1 MNKKEWIKYWSKIW
15 LIFNIGA
22 FFVLLATGEFTVRE
36 IVAAIPVII
45 LVCTLSF
52 IILGIIEWLLWK
64 IYKREHLKEQS
75 NILCAILIVCLVLLL
90 ISLL

>member
-15 LIFNIGA
+15 LIFNIGT

-36 IVAAIPVII
+36 IVAAIPVMI
-45 LVCTLSF
+45 LVYTLSF

-64 IYKREHLKEQS
+64 IYKREH
-75 NILCAILIVCLVLLL
+75 
-90 ISLL
+90 